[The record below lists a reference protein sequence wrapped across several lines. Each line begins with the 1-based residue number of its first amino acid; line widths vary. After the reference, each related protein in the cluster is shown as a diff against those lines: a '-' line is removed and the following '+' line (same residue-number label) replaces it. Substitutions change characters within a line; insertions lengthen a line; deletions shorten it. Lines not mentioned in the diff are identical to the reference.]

1 MTDVPPLVS
10 DARSCLARYL
20 AELPEAAERLG
31 DLSLQLIEE
40 PVRILDRSNMRGH
53 LTASGLVMSPDMT
66 EVLLIDHLVLQ
77 HMLPAGGH
85 AEEGPTLQDDAV
97 REIAEETGVCDIE
110 TIGASPID
118 VDTHPIP
125 ANPRKGE
132 GDHFHHDFMFAFVA
146 RSKEIPVPQLEEVAS
161 ATWIPTD
168 VARTDPRIDRSL
180 RRLEE
185 STKR

>member
-1 MTDVPPLVS
+1 MTVVPPLVS
-10 DARSCLARYL
+10 DARSCLARYI
-20 AELPEAAERLG
+20 AEVPDAAARLD

-40 PVRILDRSNMRGH
+40 PVQILDRSNMRGH

-77 HMLPAGGH
+77 RLLPAGGH

-97 REIAEETGVCDIE
+97 REIAEETGVRDIE
-110 TIGASPID
+110 PIGPSPID

-146 RSKEIPVPQLEEVAS
+146 RSKEIPVPQIEEVAS
-161 ATWIPTD
+161 ATWIPSD
-168 VARTDPRIDRSL
+168 AARADPRIDRSL